1 MVDALNN
8 KTFCS
13 HYVTLTLKRT
23 VASKQNLPSIL
34 NYGREIVEN
43 NITRILTDNL
53 PTLLALIDL
62 SACGCKTGCKTN
74 RCECRKIRF
83 TCTDMCKCPQCE
95 NNDCWIED

>member
-1 MVDALNN
+1 MKSIYWQSTLVDALNN

-43 NITRILTDNL
+43 NIT
-53 PTLLALIDL
+53 
-62 SACGCKTGCKTN
+62 
-74 RCECRKIRF
+74 
-83 TCTDMCKCPQCE
+83 Q
-95 NNDCWIED
+95 